1 MQHLRDKL
9 STRYTETVDVF
20 NQNRGFAIRTR
31 DSLGQYSIE
40 MISPPPVINN
50 ISQSE
55 EAFRNFNLVV
65 GQVGLYEVKGVS
77 KRLYPE
83 SLLDNACT
91 DFMIDLVLDEY
102 GDVVSG
108 RLCVLQEI
116 VEESLTYKLT
126 ISENITEKLY
136 TLY

>member
-1 MQHLRDKL
+1 MMNLVDRMQHLRDKL
-9 STRYTETVDVF
+9 STRHTETVDVF

-31 DSLGQYSIE
+31 NSLGQYSIE

-55 EAFRNFNLVV
+55 EALRNFNLAV
-65 GQVGLYEVKGVS
+65 GQVRLYEVKGVS

-83 SLLDNACT
+83 SLLDN
-91 DFMIDLVLDEY
+91 EY
-102 GDVVSG
+102 GDVASG